1 MEKNGT
7 IPPLHSDD
15 IFITKERI
23 MKKIIK
29 LTESDLNII
38 IKRVI
43 NESTSDQEKYE
54 YLKNSLDRLKNSYNE
69 IIQYIE
75 PMKEFVKLHNNTEDD
90 DMSIFMELFDN
101 EEFPRDMIMDIGG
114 DYGDMERKVERIKR
128 CLKEIDP
135 NGDLT
140 N

>member
-1 MEKNGT
+1 
-7 IPPLHSDD
+7 
-15 IFITKERI
+15 

-29 LTESDLNII
+29 LTERDLTNIV
-38 IKRVI
+38 RGVI
-43 NESTSDQEKYE
+43 YESTSDREKYE

-75 PMKEFVKLHNNTEDD
+75 PMKEFVKLYDNTEDN
-90 DMSIFMELFDN
+90 DMNIFIELFDN
-101 EEFPRDMIMDIGG
+101 EEFPRDMISEVGG
-114 DYGDMERKVERIKR
+114 EYGDMERKVKRIKR

>member
-1 MEKNGT
+1 
-7 IPPLHSDD
+7 
-15 IFITKERI
+15 

-29 LTESDLNII
+29 LTERDLTNIV
-38 IKRVI
+38 RGVI
-43 NESTSDQEKYE
+43 YESTSDREKYE

-75 PMKEFVKLHNNTEDD
+75 PMKEFVKLHDNTEDD
-90 DMSIFMELFDN
+90 DLGIFIELFDN
-101 EEFPRDMIMDIGG
+101 EEFPRDMISEIGG
-114 DYGDMERKVERIKR
+114 EYRDMERKVKRIKR

>member
-1 MEKNGT
+1 
-7 IPPLHSDD
+7 
-15 IFITKERI
+15 

-29 LTESDLNII
+29 LTERDLTNIV
-38 IKRVI
+38 RGVI
-43 NESTSDQEKYE
+43 YESTSDREKYE

-75 PMKEFVKLHNNTEDD
+75 PMKEFVKLYDNTEDN
-90 DMSIFMELFDN
+90 DMNIFIELFDN
-101 EEFPRDMIMDIGG
+101 EEFPSDMISEVGG
-114 DYGDMERKVERIKR
+114 EYGDMERKVKRIKR

-140 N
+140 NKFQLPPFQRVGFFISCIFIVV

>member
-1 MEKNGT
+1 MGFFV
-7 IPPLHSDD
+7 LCD
-15 IFITKERI
+15 IYYY

-29 LTESDLNII
+29 LTESDLTNIV
-38 IKRVI
+38 RGVI
-43 NESTSDQEKYE
+43 YESTSDREKYE

-75 PMKEFVKLHNNTEDD
+75 PMKEFVKLYDNTEDN
-90 DMSIFMELFDN
+90 DMNIFIELFDN
-101 EEFPRDMIMDIGG
+101 EEFPRDMISEVGG
-114 DYGDMERKVERIKR
+114 EYGDMERKVKRIKR